1 MDCVHLPSSIKLR
14 ESKIIKMKKE
24 NKQKWRTTAWMLIAT
39 SAGVLIRHTW
49 GTEYVISSII
59 ILAVGMWLY
68 STDDKAG

>member
-1 MDCVHLPSSIKLR
+1 
-14 ESKIIKMKKE
+14 MKKE